1 MVEIREFTV
10 DLKKRYKQPKPGRA
24 NKSINAIRL
33 KVSKALHVPLDTVKL
48 SNTVNE
54 AIWEHGRTK
63 PPHRIKLT
71 LKQDTDRVDVF
82 LFSEFEEVKK
92 LVSEEKK
99 KKESKKTEPKKEK
112 TEKVEPETEAGVAE
126 AVKQKQKKEIEEAA
140 QSMDHKH

>member
-48 SNTVNE
+48 ANTVNE
-54 AIWEHGRTK
+54 AIWAHGRTK

-71 LKQDTDRVDVF
+71 LKQDLDRVDVF
-82 LFSEFEEVKK
+82 LFSELESVKKAAAEEKNEKKSKKAEVKK
-92 LVSEEKK
+92 P
-99 KKESKKTEPKKEK
+99 KEEK
-112 TEKVEPETEAGVAE
+112 TELV
-126 AVKQKQKKEIEEAA
+126 
-140 QSMDHKH
+140 